1 MAAVEKRKN
10 GVVAML
16 LNHLMFMLI
25 CAFILIPLSGKEI
38 AQNIFGTVLLFVYFI
53 GVHDYCFRAGREHS
67 QHYTKT
73 NPSWKFPLYY
83 GFSGAVLFW
92 IPIVIVMTI
101 GQMDIGNH
109 VFLIRLFYLIW
120 DSPFIFIEIFNKD
133 FNALKWTGV
142 TVCTALYFVSSFSG
156 YALGKRGTSLK
167 VFVRE
172 IIQKF
177 KKKED

>member
-16 LNHLMFMLI
+16 LNHLMFMII
-25 CAFILIPLSGKEI
+25 CAFILIPMAGKEMV
-38 AQNIFGTVLLFVYFI
+38 QNIFGTVLLFVYFI

-83 GFSGAVLFW
+83 GFVGAVLFW
-92 IPIVIVMTI
+92 IPIIVVLTL
-101 GQMDIGNH
+101 GQMNIENY
-109 VFLIRLFYLIW
+109 VFLTRLFYLVW
-120 DSPFIFIEIFNKD
+120 DSPFIFMEIFNKD
-133 FNALKWTGV
+133 YNALMTTGV
-142 TVCTALYFVSSFSG
+142 TVATLLYFVSSFSG
-156 YALGKRGTSLK
+156 YALGKRGTPLK
-167 VFVRE
+167 VFVKE
-172 IIQKF
+172 IIAKF